1 MNIWENT
8 SWKNDKEINNLD
20 RRKGLRLRFQKDVDK
35 NIRRAC
41 IDFGN
46 WIRIRY
52 YFPVRVIIYF
62 KSTPYIKASDGE
74 FVSATFFEPFS
85 KADEPFIKIA
95 TGDYHLMVREWGE
108 DNALA
113 AILGSIVHELTH
125 YFQWISDSCL
135 TDIGLER
142 QASRYRKK
150 IINEYAQ
157 TREHP

>member
-1 MNIWENT
+1 MDIWKNT
-8 SWKNDKEINNLD
+8 SWENNKEISSQD
-20 RRKGLRLRFQKDVDK
+20 RRRGLRLRFQNDVDK
-35 NIRRAC
+35 NVRRAC

-46 WIRIRY
+46 WVRSKY
-52 YFPVRVIIYF
+52 YFPVRVVIYF

-95 TGDYHLMVREWGE
+95 TGDYYQMVREWRE

-113 AILGSIVHELTH
+113 AIIGSVAHELTH
-125 YFQWISDSCL
+125 YFQWINDSSL
-135 TDIGLER
+135 TDIGIER
-142 QASRYRKK
+142 QASHYRKK
-150 IINEYAQ
+150 ILNGYAQ